1 MHEKAN
7 KRGQHGFAKR
17 GYKTGVV
24 ANEMGTKRVV
34 TNEMGTKMATK
45 GGVVNEMGIKR
56 LPKEMVSM
64 KWAQK
69 ARSGHQDA
77 RAAPKMHTPFQS

>member
-1 MHEKAN
+1 
-7 KRGQHGFAKR
+7 
-17 GYKTGVV
+17 
-24 ANEMGTKRVV
+24 
-34 TNEMGTKMATK
+34 MATK
-45 GGVVNEMGIKR
+45 GGAVNEMGIKR

-77 RAAPKMHTPFQS
+77 HAPPEMHTPLSILA